1 LSRRNWDIGCCS
13 FGDYCR
19 GKVKLITEKPRRIE
33 RAFEKLER
41 FVELREIKK
50 DKYTYKVTKQRV
62 YGPGVTNMVLSLF
75 KVGDDFYSGLD
86 LYEVDELFPQYR
98 LEDVAG
104 LGDVKRFIYQRLI
117 APFEDEELA
126 SKLRLRVGGGMLLFG
141 SPGTGKTLIAMA
153 IANHIQAKFIEIS
166 PSVILGYPGEA
177 EKRLER
183 IFSRLEKEPRAVVF
197 LDEAEWILCRREE
210 QTSSV
215 MQRVIPVLL
224 SQLSR
229 IFKDKSKPIIV
240 IAATNKPEMIDSAF
254 LRPGRFDKLFYIG
267 LPDESARV
275 EIIKMYLRDREHR
288 LTDMQISEI
297 ARRLEGYSGADIEQ
311 IIEEAAFL
319 AFEGRR
325 DKQDVK
331 ITVEH
336 INEAIKKTPRS
347 VSDEEVR
354 MIEEWA
360 RLRKII
366 G

>member
-1 LSRRNWDIGCCS
+1 
-13 FGDYCR
+13 
-19 GKVKLITEKPRRIE
+19 
-33 RAFEKLER
+33 
-41 FVELREIKK
+41 
-50 DKYTYKVTKQRV
+50 
-62 YGPGVTNMVLSLF
+62 
-75 KVGDDFYSGLD
+75 
-86 LYEVDELFPQYR
+86 
-98 LEDVAG
+98 
-104 LGDVKRFIYQRLI
+104 
-117 APFEDEELA
+117 
-126 SKLRLRVGGGMLLFG
+126 
-141 SPGTGKTLIAMA
+141 
-153 IANHIQAKFIEIS
+153 
-166 PSVILGYPGEA
+166 
-177 EKRLER
+177 
-183 IFSRLEKEPRAVVF
+183 
-197 LDEAEWILCRREE
+197 
-210 QTSSV
+210 
-215 MQRVIPVLL
+215 
-224 SQLSR
+224 
-229 IFKDKSKPIIV
+229 
-240 IAATNKPEMIDSAF
+240 MIDSAF